1 VRVALVYR
9 SFHLAGSLP
18 RAAVELARHLSK
30 RHEVHVFS
38 ISARTEPSLAPGC
51 LFHDVPVTA
60 LGTGRGF
67 SARELGSFARNA
79 AAQLARE
86 QFDLVHTCAPS
97 TWVADVLHVP
107 GVARDEAALQGI
119 PGWRYAAAAVRH
131 PGNAARRLLEHK
143 ALGYSGLRR
152 IHVSAPSV
160 RDALSR
166 RYGIAPV
173 DVLVVPPS
181 VNLSEFRPP
190 GDKAAARGAAGI
202 DDRNAVVLLF
212 CGSAFYRKGLDRAIV
227 ALARAT
233 PRALLLV
240 VGDGSEASYRRLAAR
255 CGVADRVRF
264 LGLRHDAWRYYQAA
278 DVVVLPTR
286 ADVWGVTPVEGMAS
300 GVPPIVTAAAG
311 SASTIRTGETGIVLP
326 EPFSTAAFVDAID
339 LLAADPERREAMG
352 AAGLR
357 VAREHSRSARLRHV
371 EDDLLAVAEGRIGAD
386 PIRPRRR
393 RLLSRRLVG
402 TTFP

>member
-1 VRVALVYR
+1 
-9 SFHLAGSLP
+9 
-18 RAAVELARHLSK
+18 
-30 RHEVHVFS
+30 
-38 ISARTEPSLAPGC
+38 
-51 LFHDVPVTA
+51 
-60 LGTGRGF
+60 
-67 SARELGSFARNA
+67 
-79 AAQLARE
+79 
-86 QFDLVHTCAPS
+86 
-97 TWVADVLHVP
+97 
-107 GVARDEAALQGI
+107 
-119 PGWRYAAAAVRH
+119 
-131 PGNAARRLLEHK
+131 
-143 ALGYSGLRR
+143 
-152 IHVSAPSV
+152 
-160 RDALSR
+160 
-166 RYGIAPV
+166 V